1 MTTCEVVILRTD
13 QSDDHNQIGFYADV
27 SEFQLELSTVKIGES
42 MADKLTEV
50 PSQFAKQVTTL
61 KELYRGLEYK
71 RLWLADADD
80 KFTYDKEKGLVE
92 INSMT

>member
-1 MTTCEVVILRTD
+1 
-13 QSDDHNQIGFYADV
+13 
-27 SEFQLELSTVKIGES
+27 

-50 PSQFAKQVTTL
+50 PSQFAKQIMML
-61 KELYRGLEYK
+61 KERYRGLEYK

-92 INSMT
+92 INSMI